1 MSLNESIVEDAALEW
16 FAELGYSC
24 LGAEALTP
32 TLSQGE
38 RESYGEVVLVGRLRE
53 ALRRLNPTIPEEAR
67 EEAMRK
73 VLRIATPS
81 LVQTNRA
88 FHKMLRDG
96 IPVECVRQEPSPS
109 GRGRSEA
116 EGEGQRRWEIVRL
129 IDFSD
134 VRANDWLAVN
144 QFTVIEG
151 QHNRRPDIVVF
162 LNGLPLA
169 LIELKNAADEDAT
182 IWSAYAQLQTYKAE
196 IPSLLAYNAAL
207 VVSDGLQARMGSLTA
222 NQEWFK
228 VWREIDADLPPP
240 SPQPSPSGRG
250 KTNYRGGFDFSGLTE
265 KARELRGKQPPA
277 EELLWE
283 LLRDRQLAGAKF
295 RRQHPFG
302 EYICDFFCN
311 EAKLVVECDGE
322 PHSEVAR
329 TKHDAKRDAYLRS
342 QGLTVIRFENQRVLN
357 DADSVLSEI
366 AAHLP
371 SPTGRRAGD
380 EGQQP
385 PRQKATLELQT
396 LIYGVFDKERFLKL
410 LLHFI
415 VFEENPD
422 TGAIHKIIAGYHQFH
437 AVNAAIEE
445 TVRASGMTVES
456 SVLREEPPG
465 RHWAGKMHGGKPGD
479 RRAGVVWHTQ
489 GSGKSF
495 TMLFFAARVIRE
507 PAMQN
512 PTLVVLTDR
521 NDLDDQLFGQFQRC
535 ADILGQTPIQAADRA
550 HLRELLNRAS
560 GGVIFTTLQ
569 KFAPLEPSLRPSPSG
584 RGSEQYRGGFDF
596 SGLKAEARELRAK
609 QTDAESL
616 LWELLRDRKLAGAK
630 FRRQHQF
637 GEYIT
642 DFFCNDAKLVVECD
656 GAPHATPERR
666 KIDQKRDA
674 YLKSQGL
681 TVLRFENKRVL
692 ADSEAVLE
700 EIAGHLPS
708 TSGRGAGGEGE
719 GGKAISLRR
728 NIIVVADE
736 AHRSQYDLIDGLARH
751 MRDTLPNATF
761 IGFTGTPIEKTDAN
775 TRAVF
780 GDYISIY
787 DIQRAVADRATVAIY
802 YESRIAKL
810 GLNASELPKLDA
822 EFEEITEGE
831 ELTKKEKLKTKW
843 AALEA
848 LVGDP
853 KRLALIAA
861 DLVAHFEKR
870 TEAMDGKA
878 MVVCMSRRICVD
890 LYEAIIKLRPDWAS
904 AKDDDAEAE
913 KGKACVV
920 KVIMTGSADDGPEW
934 QPHIRNKEKRR
945 AMANRFK
952 DSKDPFRIVIVRDM
966 WLTGFDAPC
975 LHTMYA
981 DKPMQG
987 HGLMQAIAR
996 VNRVFRD
1003 KPGGLVVDYLGLA
1016 DQLKHALANY
1026 TESGGKGDPTYDTKQ
1041 AIAIMLEKHG
1051 IACDL
1056 LHGSDWKKAVGDG
1069 KRTLFALPALQEH
1082 ILEQEDGKTRWNQVI
1097 TELSRAFALCAASDE
1112 ATEIRDDV
1120 ALFQAIQ
1127 AALNKQ
1133 SSNNRKTPEQI
1144 DAAVRQL
1151 VSKAITTDG
1160 QVIDVFTAAGLP
1172 KPDIS
1177 ILSDGFLA
1185 EVRGLKHKN
1194 VAAELLEKLLK
1205 NELKVRSK
1213 RNLVQ
1218 SQLFSEKL
1226 KKTLNAYHNRA
1237 ISTMEVIE
1245 ELIKLAKELD
1255 AATKRGEDMG
1265 LTDDEIAFYD
1275 ALAANESAVRA
1286 MGDDKL
1292 KVIAAELITQVR
1304 KSVTIDWTLREG
1316 ARAKIRVMVKRI
1328 LNKYGYPPDLQ
1339 EDAVKTVLQQA
1350 ELLCAEWV

>member
-16 FAELGYSC
+16 FGELGYAVGHGPH
-24 LGAEALTP
+24 LAPGEPAAERQ
-32 TLSQGE
+32 SF
-38 RESYGEVVLVGRLRE
+38 GEVVLVGRLRE
-53 ALRRLNPTIPEEAR
+53 AIRRLNPAIPEEAR
-67 EEAMRK
+67 EEALRK
-73 VLRIATPS
+73 VLRVGTPA

-88 FHKMLRDG
+88 FHRMLRDG
-96 IPVECVRQEPSPS
+96 VPVEYPRPDGSIA
-109 GRGRSEA
+109 GDH
-116 EGEGQRRWEIVRL
+116 VRL
-129 IDFSD
+129 VDFGE

-162 LNGLPLA
+162 VNGLPLG

-196 IPSLLAYNAAL
+196 IASLLHYNAAL
-207 VVSDGLQARMGSLTA
+207 VVSDGLQARMGSVTA

-228 VWREIDADLPPP
+228 VWRTI
-240 SPQPSPSGRG
+240 
-250 KTNYRGGFDFSGLTE
+250 
-265 KARELRGKQPPA
+265 
-277 EELLWE
+277 
-283 LLRDRQLAGAKF
+283 
-295 RRQHPFG
+295 
-302 EYICDFFCN
+302 
-311 EAKLVVECDGE
+311 DGE
-322 PHSEVAR
+322 G
-329 TKHDAKRDAYLRS
+329 DAPKTA
-342 QGLTVIRFENQRVLN
+342 
-357 DADSVLSEI
+357 
-366 AAHLP
+366 
-371 SPTGRRAGD
+371 
-380 EGQQP
+380 
-385 PRQKATLELQT
+385 LELEV
-396 LIYGVFDKERFLKL
+396 LVRGVFERQRFLDL
-410 LLHFI
+410 LHHFI

-422 TGAIHKIIAGYHQFH
+422 TGAIQKIIAGYHQFH
-437 AVNAAIEE
+437 AVNAAVEE
-445 TVRASGMTVES
+445 TVRASGMTES
-456 SVLREEPPG
+456 SAMREG
-465 RHWAGKMHGGKPGD
+465 ADTSGKYWAGRMHGGKPGD

-495 TMLFFAARVIRE
+495 SMLFFAARVVRH

-535 ADILGQTPIQAADRA
+535 ADILGQTPVQARDRE

-560 GGVIFTTLQ
+560 GGVIFTTIH
-569 KFAPLEPSLRPSPSG
+569 KFA
-584 RGSEQYRGGFDF
+584 
-596 SGLKAEARELRAK
+596 AEKGELMPELSAR
-609 QTDAESL
+609 Q
-616 LWELLRDRKLAGAK
+616 
-630 FRRQHQF
+630 
-637 GEYIT
+637 
-642 DFFCNDAKLVVECD
+642 N
-656 GAPHATPERR
+656 
-666 KIDQKRDA
+666 
-674 YLKSQGL
+674 
-681 TVLRFENKRVL
+681 
-692 ADSEAVLE
+692 
-700 EIAGHLPS
+700 
-708 TSGRGAGGEGE
+708 
-719 GGKAISLRR
+719 
-728 NIIVVADE
+728 IVVMADE
-736 AHRSQYDLIDGLARH
+736 AHRSQYGFGGKVNEKTGEMSYGFASNL
-751 MRDTLPNATF
+751 RDALPNASF

-787 DIQRAVADRATVAIY
+787 DIQRAVADKATVPIY
-802 YESRIAKL
+802 YESRISKL
-810 GLNASELPKLDA
+810 SLNAAELPKLDA

-853 KRLALIAA
+853 KRIALVAA

-870 TEAMDGKA
+870 VEAMNGKA
-878 MVVCMSRRICVD
+878 MIVCMSRRIAVD
-890 LYEAIIKLRPDWAS
+890 LHNALIKLRPDWAS

-920 KVIMTGSADDGPEW
+920 KVVMTGSADDGPAW
-934 QPHIRNKEKRR
+934 QPHIRSKDKRR
-945 AMANRFK
+945 KLANRFK
-952 DSKDPFRIVIVRDM
+952 DAKDPFRIVIVRDM

-1016 DQLKHALANY
+1016 DQLKKALITY
-1026 TESGGKGDPTYDTKQ
+1026 TESGGQGNPTFDTAQ
-1041 AIAIMLEKHG
+1041 AIAVMLEKHG
-1051 IACDL
+1051 IACDMM
-1056 LHGSDWKKAVGDG
+1056 HGFNWDKWTSG
-1069 KRTLFALPALQEH
+1069 KPTERLALIPAGQEH
-1082 ILEQEDGKTRWNQVI
+1082 ILEQEDGKKRWVQVV

-1120 ALFQAIQ
+1120 SFFQALQ

-1133 SSNNRKTPEQI
+1133 GSSNRKTPEQI
-1144 DAAVRQL
+1144 DAAIRQL
-1151 VSKAITTDG
+1151 VSKAITTEG

-1177 ILSDGFLA
+1177 ILSDQFLA

-1205 NELKVRSK
+1205 DELKVRSK

-1218 SQLFSEKL
+1218 SQIFSEKL

-1237 ISTMEVIE
+1237 ISTMQVIE
-1245 ELIKLAKELD
+1245 ELIKLAKDLD
-1255 AATKRGEDMG
+1255 AATKRGEDLG
-1265 LTDDEIAFYD
+1265 LTEDEVAFYD
-1275 ALAANESAVRA
+1275 ALAANESAVQA

-1292 KVIAAELITQVR
+1292 KLIAAELITQVK
-1304 KSVTIDWTLREG
+1304 KSVTIDWTLRES
-1316 ARAKIRVMVKRI
+1316 ARAKIKVMVKRI
-1328 LNKYGYPPDLQ
+1328 LNKHGYPPDLQ
-1339 EDAVKTVLQQA
+1339 EEAVKTVLAQA